1 MLGIMAV
8 ELELEAPSFLVAVP
22 QLADSNFA
30 RTVVLLLEHHDE
42 GSMGVII
49 NRPTDLAVDEFCA
62 SQDMVFQGDGRG
74 TVYSGGPVQP
84 DRAFLVHQSEHEGPE
99 TESIMGDTRLSYSLE
114 SLEIVS
120 ANPPENL
127 RVYLGYAA
135 WGPGQLAS
143 EITSGAWLLSRGSTD
158 LIFGVS
164 HDEVWE
170 VTLRRMGI
178 EAIQL
183 MHSGELH

>member
-1 MLGIMAV
+1 MPV

-42 GSMGVII
+42 GSMGVIL

-62 SQDMVFQGDGRG
+62 SQDMIFQGDGRG
-74 TVYSGGPVQP
+74 VVYNGGPVQP

-99 TESIMGDTRLSYSLE
+99 TESIMGNTRLSYSLE
-114 SLEIVS
+114 SLEMVS
-120 ANPPENL
+120 ASPPENL
-127 RVYLGYAA
+127 RIYLGYAA

-143 EITSGAWLLSRGSTD
+143 EITSGAWLLSKGRDD
-158 LIFGVS
+158 LIFNVP

>member
-1 MLGIMAV
+1 MLLDMAL
-8 ELELEAPSFLVAVP
+8 ELELKAPVFLIAVP
-22 QLADSNFA
+22 QLADSNFSQ
-30 RTVVLLLEHHDE
+30 TVVLLLEHHDE

-49 NRPTDLAVDEFCA
+49 NRPTDLPLDEFCA
-62 SQDMVFQGDGRG
+62 SQEMTLQGGG
-74 TVYSGGPVQP
+74 TDAVYSGGPVQP
-84 DRAFLVHQSEHEGPE
+84 DRAFLVHKSAHEGPE
-99 TESIMGDTRLSYSLE
+99 TESIMGELRLSYSLE
-114 SLEIVS
+114 SLELIS
-120 ANPPENL
+120 ASPPKNL

-143 EITSGAWLLSRGSTD
+143 EITAGAWLLSSASDD
-158 LIFGVS
+158 LIFEIAD
-164 HDEVWE
+164 DEVWE